1 MSADLGSFRA
11 ARPFEGAFESPLMS
25 RHQDAAGPE
34 LSLNQLALL
43 GAVGHLR
50 SFINNSNDTISLRSP
65 IQINQIGDPSERP
78 FPCNFC
84 GKAFK
89 LRHHMKD
96 HARVHTG
103 ERPFPCRLCGK
114 TFSRSTILKA
124 HEKTHLPKS
133 QRFSFPDVVVP
144 PATPSSPP
152 TPTASSFA

>member
-1 MSADLGSFRA
+1 
-11 ARPFEGAFESPLMS
+11 MS
-25 RHQDAAGPE
+25 RHQEILGSE
-34 LSLNQLALL
+34 FSLNQLALL

-50 SFINNSNDTISLRSP
+50 SFINANDAINLPSP
-65 IQINQIGDPSERP
+65 VRMNPTADPCQRP
-78 FPCNFC
+78 FRCDFC

-133 QRFSFPDVVVP
+133 QRFAFPGVVLP
-144 PATPSSPP
+144 SHTPSSPP